1 VTNPRRQRRNARH
14 SARAGK
20 RLEKTYRYFSATGDG
35 LPGVSEVLGILA
47 LDVEAKESLGQV
59 VEMPGYI
66 RPLYFTRAAICGNAV
81 HTAIEATMQGNPVA
95 PMVVA
100 GTAAMSLHNAN
111 ARGEMDPQD
120 IQEQANKAAH
130 AFENWLRSEWPKVRP
145 FTVEERIVD
154 EELRVG
160 MTADLVVED
169 GEALRVIDWKT
180 TSCATRGSLKPSLEA
195 RYRLQ
200 LGAYAGLVGRKYGRK
215 VSGAT
220 LVFCP
225 KHQGRDVFEVS
236 MDREEL
242 GRQWRTF
249 EHVLAAYHALRG
261 ER

>member
-1 VTNPRRQRRNARH
+1 MSSPRRQRRNAR
-14 SARAGK
+14 
-20 RLEKTYRYFSATGDG
+20 YFSRGGEG

-47 LDVEAKESLGQV
+47 LDSELKESLGQV

-66 RPLYFTRAAICGNAV
+66 KPLYFTRAAIVGNAV
-81 HTAIEATMQGNPVA
+81 HTGIESTLRGNPVA

-111 ARGEMDPQD
+111 RRGEMDPQE
-120 IQEQANKAAH
+120 IQKQANLAGH
-130 AFENWLRSEWPKVRP
+130 AFDNWSRSEWPKSRP
-145 FTVEERIVD
+145 FTIEERIVD

-169 GEALRVIDWKT
+169 GDALRVIDWKT
-180 TSCATRGSLKPSLEA
+180 TGCETRGSLKPGLEA

-215 VSGAT
+215 VSGAA

-225 KHQGRDVFEVS
+225 KHQGRDVFEIELS
-236 MDREEL
+236 REEL
-242 GRQWRTF
+242 AQQWRCF
-249 EHVLAAYHALRG
+249 GHVLAAYHALKGG